1 MTTVSAVIFL
11 VSAQYEMATVFI
23 ITRAINGDYGI
34 AIAYSTVLI
43 VLMMAAI
50 GLIQFLVGERKL
62 GRRSAAEPAN
72 VAPTGDRP

>member
-1 MTTVSAVIFL
+1 
-11 VSAQYEMATVFI
+11 MATVFI
-23 ITRAINGDYGI
+23 INRAINGDYGI

-62 GRRSAAEPAN
+62 GRRKQ
-72 VAPTGDRP
+72 V